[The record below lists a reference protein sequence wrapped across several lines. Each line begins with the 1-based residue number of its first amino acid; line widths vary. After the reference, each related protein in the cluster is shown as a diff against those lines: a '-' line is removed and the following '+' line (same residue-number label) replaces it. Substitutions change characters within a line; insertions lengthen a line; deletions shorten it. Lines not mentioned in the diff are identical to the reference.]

1 MMARFMLG
9 LGMDQI
15 DPNGPTPQY
24 QTVASAAGL
33 PPAAGP
39 GPENGS
45 PVALP
50 MTFGELMGGLNPL
63 HHLPVLG
70 MVYRGATGDTI
81 PAPLRILGAGIFGG
95 PMGMVGAALTCLAS
109 EVFSMPPDMSRPA
122 LPSGMSQSAEAG
134 IQPGQSGPGSYVTL
148 ATAVPDWLGG
158 VTPDQA
164 ASAYR
169 LAEARGGEEH
179 GMA

>member
-1 MMARFMLG
+1 MARFVLSS
-9 LGMDQI
+9 GMDQI
-15 DPNGPTPQY
+15 DPNGPAPHF
-24 QTVASAAGL
+24 QTVASATGL

-45 PVALP
+45 PGALP
-50 MTFGELMGGLNPL
+50 MTFGELMRGINPL

-70 MVYRGATGDTI
+70 MVYRGVTGDTI

-109 EVFSMPPDMSRPA
+109 EIFSMPPDLSRPA
-122 LPSGMSQSAEAG
+122 LPAGMSQSAEAG
-134 IQPGQSGPGSYVTL
+134 IQPGPIESGGYVTL
-148 ATAVPDWLGG
+148 ATAAPDWLGG
-158 VTPDQA
+158 MTLDQA

-169 LAEARGGEEH
+169 LAEARGTEGH

>member
-1 MMARFMLG
+1 MARFVLSS
-9 LGMDQI
+9 GMDQI
-15 DPNGPTPQY
+15 DPNGPAPHF
-24 QTVASAAGL
+24 QTVASATGL

-45 PVALP
+45 PGALP
-50 MTFGELMGGLNPL
+50 MTFGELMRGINPL

-70 MVYRGATGDTI
+70 
-81 PAPLRILGAGIFGG
+81 ILGAGIFGG

-109 EVFSMPPDMSRPA
+109 EIFSMPPDLSRPA
-122 LPSGMSQSAEAG
+122 LPAGMSQSAEAG
-134 IQPGQSGPGSYVTL
+134 IQPGPIEPGGYVTL
-148 ATAVPDWLGG
+148 ATAAPDWLGG
-158 VTPDQA
+158 MTLDQA

-169 LAEARGGEEH
+169 LAEARGTEGH

>member
-1 MMARFMLG
+1 
-9 LGMDQI
+9 MDLM
-15 DPNGPTPQY
+15 DAPGPAPQY
-24 QTVASAAGL
+24 QTAASAAGL

-39 GPENGS
+39 GPENAQ
-45 PVALP
+45 PVPLP
-50 MTFGELMGGLNPL
+50 MTFGELLGGLNPL

-95 PMGMVGAALTCLAS
+95 PTGMVGAALACLAG
-109 EVFSMPPDMSRPA
+109 EIFSMAPDTSRPA
-122 LPSGMSQSAEAG
+122 LPAGMSQSAEAG
-134 IQPGQSGPGSYVTL
+134 IQPGSPEPGGYVTL
-148 ATAVPDWLGG
+148 ATVAPDWLGG
-158 VTPDQA
+158 VTPAQA

-169 LAEARGGEEH
+169 LAEARGMEGH

>member
-1 MMARFMLG
+1 MARFMLG
-9 LGMDQI
+9 SSMDQM
-15 DPNGPTPQY
+15 DAPGPTPHY
-24 QTVASAAGL
+24 KTVASAAGL
-33 PPAAGP
+33 PPPAGP

-45 PVALP
+45 PVELP

-70 MVYRGATGDTI
+70 MVYRGVTGDTI
-81 PAPLRILGAGIFGG
+81 PIPMRILGAGIFGG

-109 EVFSMPPDMSRPA
+109 EIFSVPPDTSRPA
-122 LPSGMSQSAEAG
+122 LPAGMSQSAEAG
-134 IQPGQSGPGSYVTL
+134 MQPGSPEPGGYVTL
-148 ATAVPDWLGG
+148 ATVAPDWLGG
-158 VTPDQA
+158 ITPDQA

-169 LAEARGGEEH
+169 LAEARGTEGH